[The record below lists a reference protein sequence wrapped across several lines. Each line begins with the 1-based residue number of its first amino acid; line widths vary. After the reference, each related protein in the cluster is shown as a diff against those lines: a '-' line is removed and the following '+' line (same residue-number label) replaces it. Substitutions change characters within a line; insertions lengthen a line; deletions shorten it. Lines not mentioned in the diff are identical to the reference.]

1 MTDAGWT
8 NRRAQRAAGWT
19 RLPLARPLEES
30 DERRWRG
37 PADPV
42 AAQDVVEALGGPP
55 RTGHAGGRRQQ
66 RKGET
71 RERLLDAATE
81 LFVFRGFEET
91 TYDDIARVACVARQT
106 VFNYYPRKEDFVI
119 AWGARRREEVAQA
132 LTSSA
137 FAGEHA
143 AARLVLIMRVLAS
156 SYEHSPSAGR
166 VYTIAWVNG
175 ADRSWRNQSWPAQFA
190 AVIAEGQRS
199 GELRDDINAETAG
212 QLIRAA
218 YFDAL
223 WRWASPEPSRRCAVT
238 VRRDARPARAGA
250 DRFVCRGRT
259 RRTETVNAAS
269 AGDRE
274 HSRHASRRGR

>member
-1 MTDAGWT
+1 MNGDGAV
-8 NRRAQRAAGWT
+8 R
-19 RLPLARPLEES
+19 
-30 DERRWRG
+30 
-37 PADPV
+37 ADPV
-42 AAQDVVEALGGPP
+42 AAQDVVEALGRPSAES
-55 RTGHAGGRRQQ
+55 GHAGGRRQQ

-81 LFVFRGFEET
+81 LFVLRGFEET

-119 AWGARRREEVAQA
+119 AWGARRRDEVAQA

-166 VYTIAWVNG
+166 VYTIAWVKWG
-175 ADRSWRNQSWPAQFA
+175 GPILEEPVLAGQFA

-218 YFDAL
+218 YFDAV
-223 WRWASPEPSRRCAVT
+223 WRWASPERPEDAPSLFAEMLARLELVLTGLCAEAEREGLRRS
-238 VRRDARPARAGA
+238 VRLAQAIENTA
-250 DRFVCRGRT
+250 DMPPGEGGERHFGR
-259 RRTETVNAAS
+259 
-269 AGDRE
+269 
-274 HSRHASRRGR
+274 